1 MSLVENIVSMP
12 ATGSHAGRGLF
23 STLVGKTGP
32 YFHDECLPL
41 SGMSKMPE
49 HSVTVVSSENEYEY
63 SVTGCR
69 ESSNVE
75 MFKESP
81 STHSPAV
88 QLSSEA
94 TASNDISDKDV
105 GKRLNTKATPG
116 EKSDRTSAE
125 AKVETPVAKISPTR
139 MSFKRPR
146 TPLSDENLGDPLEK
160 RARIVTDTANEAQ
173 SKTEKCTATSTIT
186 VNQDILIESSA
197 GETAREEPPES
208 TFRISV
214 SGSSSAEESGAMV
227 PLSKLSEPL
236 TVDNEIVSRS
246 SIVLPKQSM
255 VSITEELSMTI
266 TSEHADAKENGASV
280 FQPKT
285 TSAESQVD
293 ELMIPSPQ
301 GKPMQ
306 HTPSAVNS
314 AKVQSMELRN
324 PSPAKMLPGSVETA
338 SPGREERCLVCGKF
352 DCPFVL
358 DKKLKTIFTKT
369 QSLVKRELCSMCGR
383 SNCPLILI
391 KKSKPSIVLTSK
403 ESLVGKLRSPSVRSV
418 LSPPSVKSR
427 RVNALIRRNIG
438 TKIAANG
445 LFKGIAN
452 RSSPQTIKLEAELF
466 KSVENGDLARVQ
478 ELIEATGAA
487 VRRSKTSC
495 TLLHAAASHN
505 QADVVMFLLQLISPN
520 ITNEEGQTPAHVAA
534 EKGHTQ
540 VLKILVR
547 DPDFDADKRDYLRN
561 SVKTLLGGHLFKAV
575 LEGNKRDAERLLAV
589 GADPDSHGGKLVD
602 GVLAREL
609 GVTTPRLLAS
619 ALNMES
625 IVTLFDKKASKGCS
639 QTVESKSL
647 PSSALSTV
655 HIKVPTRQFRVRRAT
670 TIEGGADVYKM
681 DKKARGFVRIFNF
694 SCFKDRSDLN
704 LQQLDYDART
714 MSDVFDKM
722 GYMCKTHS
730 SLTAQQTKEVM
741 KNIRDGDELK
751 DVGCAIFVI
760 SGYGVNGRKILTT
773 DMKFVDTDYILNL
786 FKDSEC
792 PQLKNKPKLFIFN
805 LYNTSEVPTNSGN
818 QTPKVVRLT
827 DPLKDM
833 ACIYSNSIGL
843 NCVPN
848 GKGTSFSWSL
858 CRALADHSA
867 EQELGDLYREFLK
880 EYSKSSPSSSPE
892 LRYFGFTK
900 KFFFNP
906 M

>member
-1 MSLVENIVSMP
+1 MS
-12 ATGSHAGRGLF
+12 
-23 STLVGKTGP
+23 
-32 YFHDECLPL
+32 
-41 SGMSKMPE
+41 
-49 HSVTVVSSENEYEY
+49 
-63 SVTGCR
+63 
-69 ESSNVE
+69 
-75 MFKESP
+75 KESP

-105 GKRLNTKATPG
+105 GKRRNTKATTG
-116 EKSDRTSAE
+116 EKSGRTSAE
-125 AKVETPVAKISPTR
+125 ARVETPVAKISPIHV
-139 MSFKRPR
+139 SVKRPR

-173 SKTEKCTATSTIT
+173 
-186 VNQDILIESSA
+186 
-197 GETAREEPPES
+197 
-208 TFRISV
+208 
-214 SGSSSAEESGAMV
+214 M
-227 PLSKLSEPL
+227 
-236 TVDNEIVSRS
+236 
-246 SIVLPKQSM
+246 
-255 VSITEELSMTI
+255 
-266 TSEHADAKENGASV
+266 
-280 FQPKT
+280 
-285 TSAESQVD
+285 
-293 ELMIPSPQ
+293 
-301 GKPMQ
+301 
-306 HTPSAVNS
+306 
-314 AKVQSMELRN
+314 
-324 PSPAKMLPGSVETA
+324 
-338 SPGREERCLVCGKF
+338 
-352 DCPFVL
+352 
-358 DKKLKTIFTKT
+358 
-369 QSLVKRELCSMCGR
+369 
-383 SNCPLILI
+383 
-391 KKSKPSIVLTSK
+391 
-403 ESLVGKLRSPSVRSV
+403 
-418 LSPPSVKSR
+418 KSR

-445 LFKGIAN
+445 LFKRIAN
-452 RSSPQTIKLEAELF
+452 HSSLQTIKLEAELF
-466 KSVENGDLARVQ
+466 KSVENGDSARVQ
-478 ELIEATGAA
+478 ELIQYTGAA

-505 QADVVMFLLQLISPN
+505 QADVVVFLLKLISPN

-540 VLKILVR
+540 VLKLLVR
-547 DPDFDADKRDYLRN
+547 DPDFDADKRDDLRN

-575 LEGNKRDAERLLAV
+575 LEGNKKEAERLLAV

-609 GVTTPRLLAS
+609 GVTTPRLLAN

-625 IVTLFDKKASKGCS
+625 IVTLFDKKASKRCS

-655 HIKVPTRQFRVRRAT
+655 HIKVSTRQFRVRRAT
-670 TIEGGADVYKM
+670 VIQGGADVYKM
-681 DKKARGFVRIFNF
+681 DKEARGFVRILNF

-704 LQQLDYDART
+704 LQQLDYDACI

-730 SLTAQQTKEVM
+730 SLTVQQTKEVL
-741 KNIRDGDELK
+741 KNIRDGDELT

-805 LYNTSEVPTNSGN
+805 LFKSEAITSSRSES
-818 QTPKVVRLT
+818 PKVVRLA
-827 DPLKDM
+827 DLSKDM

-843 NCVPN
+843 DCVPN

-892 LRYFGFTK
+892 LRLFGFTK
-900 KFFFNP
+900 SFSLIHCNLNDIPLGILNLVNHCLIFRSITI
-906 M
+906 MRE